1 MLLPQILPMMAAMP
15 ELHMA
20 LNRQQARY
28 IIISAKGGRVAFI
41 RHTAVL
47 IRIIKIKT
55 PIKSKG
61 FTEVDGG

>member
-1 MLLPQILPMMAAMP
+1 MTAAMP

-28 IIISAKGGRVAFI
+28 IALPAKGRQVAII

-47 IRIIKIKT
+47 TQIIKTKA
-55 PIKSKG
+55 PIKLKG
-61 FTEVDGG
+61 FFEVDGG